1 MRIDA
6 SVISRFS
13 QAHTLVTTEPEG
25 NPLDRLRCPSIDQD
39 RHPALLCG
47 EAGAVLGVRVDADRH
62 GEGRQTFGSP

>member
-6 SVISRFS
+6 AVISRFS

-25 NPLDRLRCPSIDQD
+25 NPLDRLRCPGIDQD

-47 EAGAVLGVRVDADRH
+47 EAGAVLGARGGADRRVA
-62 GEGRQTFGSP
+62 GRQTFGSF